1 MADLLLL
8 PAALISVPNLRLR
21 LPSISLP
28 SAMTV
33 FGLVFLSYFLVLSGI
48 IYDIIV
54 EPPSI
59 GTSQEGKGVKPQ
71 AILMYRINGQF
82 IIEGLSAGL
91 LFAVGGAGFILLDR
105 ANSKSQGVSSTQRT
119 ILLVSGVVCI
129 VIAYNLCIVFLRMKV
144 RDHIERIC
152 STNINV
158 KYSHRSLG
166 ILVERCGEFFF
177 FNDRKTNRR
186 KKKNI

>member
-8 PAALISVPNLRLR
+8 PAALLRLPNLRLR
-21 LPSISLP
+21 LPSVSLP

-59 GTSQEGKGVKPQ
+59 GTSQEGKSVKPQ
-71 AILMYRINGQF
+71 VILMYRINGQF

-91 LFAVGGAGFILLDR
+91 LFAIGGVGFILLDR
-105 ANSKSQGVSSTQRT
+105 ANTKAQSVSSTQRT
-119 ILLVSGVVCI
+119 LLLISGVVCI
-129 VIAYNLCIVFLRMKV
+129 VLAYNLCIVFLRMKV
-144 RDHIERIC
+144 RCLAVASAPSSLR
-152 STNINV
+152 S
-158 KYSHRSLG
+158 RSLATSG
-166 ILVERCGEFFF
+166 
-177 FNDRKTNRR
+177 RR
-186 KKKNI
+186 SLATEGK